1 MNTEMKR
8 FRKIAKV
15 MLTMRDGF
23 ILDGWKLE
31 DTINDE
37 NQLSIKLTRRNSND
51 LNDVLLMYFDK
62 TKTSLTISKNGKVR
76 NTLY

>member
-1 MNTEMKR
+1 MDTEKKR

-15 MLTMRDGF
+15 MIAMRDGF
-23 ILDGWKLE
+23 IIDGWKLK

-37 NQLSIKLTRRNSND
+37 NQLTIKLTRKKSND
-51 LNDVLLMYFDK
+51 LDDVLLMYFDK
-62 TKTSLTISKNGKVR
+62 TRTSLTISKNGKIR

>member
-1 MNTEMKR
+1 MKR

-15 MLTMRDGF
+15 MLAMRDGF
-23 ILDGWKLE
+23 ILDGWKLK

-37 NQLSIKLTRRNSND
+37 NQLTIKLTRKKTSD
-51 LNDVLLMYFDK
+51 IDDVLLMYFDK
-62 TKTSLTISKNGKVR
+62 TRTSLTISKNGKIR

>member
-1 MNTEMKR
+1 MKR

-15 MLTMRDGF
+15 MIAMRDGF

-37 NQLSIKLTRRNSND
+37 NQLSIKLTRRKCSD
-51 LNDVLLMYFDK
+51 LDDVLLMYFDK
-62 TKTSLTISKNGKVR
+62 QKTSLTISKNGKIR

>member
-1 MNTEMKR
+1 MDTERKR

-15 MLTMRDGF
+15 MIAMRDGF
-23 ILDGWKLE
+23 IIDGWKLK

-37 NQLSIKLTRRNSND
+37 NQLSIKLTRKKSND
-51 LNDVLLMYFDK
+51 LDDVLLMYFDK
-62 TKTSLTISKNGKVR
+62 TRTSLTISKNGKIR